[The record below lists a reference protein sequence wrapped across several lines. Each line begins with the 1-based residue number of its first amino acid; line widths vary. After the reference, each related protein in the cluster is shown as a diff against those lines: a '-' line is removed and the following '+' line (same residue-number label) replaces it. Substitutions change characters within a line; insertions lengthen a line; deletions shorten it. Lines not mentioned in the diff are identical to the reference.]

1 MVLVPRAWCWSLVHG
16 VGPSCMVLVLLY
28 GKRVSLFWDI
38 LDISDLVILF
48 LYVIHRGI
56 YRVERSA

>member
-1 MVLVPRAWCWSLVHG
+1 VHG

-28 GKRVSLFWDI
+28 GKRVSLFWDT